1 MSAAVATQSA
11 PRAGRH
17 RKPSTTHRTLAK
29 TALAGAVVGAPLATA
44 GQAEAAPDS
53 TWDAVAKCESGGN
66 WSIITGNGFQ
76 GGLQFTPSTWRAFGG
91 TAFATSANHASR
103 EEQIAVA
110 ERVLAKQGWNAWPV
124 CSRKAGARGASATE
138 RVVAAKAPA
147 KSVGSK
153 PSTQATPVSS
163 GKHALRPAPGTPPLG
178 ASAGLPGTNNPVVP
192 AADQLVALPAT
203 GPAVPVA
210 AMALGFTPTP
220 TPAPAQAT
228 VPVRRT
234 YQVRAGD
241 TLSSIAREQQVVGG
255 WQALYAANRADLA
268 DANMIRP
275 GQMLTLG

>member
-1 MSAAVATQSA
+1 MSAAVATLA
-11 PRAGRH
+11 VPRAGRH

-29 TALAGAVVGAPLATA
+29 TALAGAVVGVPLATT

-66 WSIITGNGFQ
+66 WSISTGNGFQ

-91 TAFATSANHASR
+91 TTFASSANHASR

-124 CSRKAGARGASATE
+124 CSRKAGARGTSATP
-138 RVVAAKAPA
+138 RVVAADAPA

-153 PSTQATPVSS
+153 PSTHTTPVSS

-178 ASAGLPGTNNPVVP
+178 TPTGLPGTNNPVVP
-192 AADQLVALPAT
+192 AADQLVALPAP

-210 AMALGFTPTP
+210 AMALGLTPTP
-220 TPAPAQAT
+220 TPAPGT
-228 VPVRRT
+228 VPAQRT

-241 TLSSIAREQQVVGG
+241 TLSSIAQQQHVAGG
-255 WQALYAANRADLA
+255 WQALYAANRAGLA

-275 GQMLTLG
+275 GQLLTLGG

>member
-1 MSAAVATQSA
+1 MSAAVAIPPA
-11 PRAGRH
+11 PGAGRH
-17 RKPSTTHRTLAK
+17 RKPSTTQRTLAK

-53 TWDAVAKCESGGN
+53 TWDAVARCESGGN
-66 WSIITGNGFQ
+66 WSISTGNGFQ

-110 ERVLAKQGWNAWPV
+110 ERVLAQQGWNAWPV
-124 CSRKAGARGASATE
+124 CSRKAGARGTSATQ
-138 RVVAAKAPA
+138 RVVPADAPA

-153 PSTQATPVSS
+153 PSAQTTPVSS

-178 ASAGLPGTNNPVVP
+178 TSAGLPGTNNPVVP
-192 AADQLVALPAT
+192 AADQLVALPSP

-210 AMALGFTPTP
+210 AMTLGLTP
-220 TPAPAQAT
+220 TPAPDQGAVPAQ
-228 VPVRRT
+228 RT

-241 TLSSIAREQQVVGG
+241 TLSSIAQEQHVAGG
-255 WQALYAANRADLA
+255 WQALYAANRAGLA

-275 GQMLTLG
+275 GQVLTLG